1 MFSRVRIKEYSIC
14 GLTNGAGSLPAAP
27 HTLITS
33 QTPPPRLNEKSFS
46 ALLSQRGFVIVVP
59 YSDRC
64 WLRNC
69 IPVYHTMPGP
79 GVLDVKNMNVITMT
93 MGANST
99 VLPPLPFILLPSFDA
114 LYQDAGTA

>member
-1 MFSRVRIKEYSIC
+1 MKEYSIC
-14 GLTNGAGSLPAAP
+14 GLNNSAGSFPTAT
-27 HTLITS
+27 HTLIAS
-33 QTPPPRLNEKSFS
+33 RTPSPRLNEKSFS
-46 ALLSQRGFVIVVP
+46 DLLSQRGFVIVVP

-69 IPVYHTMPGP
+69 IPVYHTMLGL

-99 VLPPLPFILLPSFDA
+99 VLPPVPFILHPSFDA

>member
-1 MFSRVRIKEYSIC
+1 MKEYSIC
-14 GLTNGAGSLPAAP
+14 GLNNRAGSFPTAP
-27 HTLITS
+27 HTLIAS
-33 QTPPPRLNEKSFS
+33 QTPSPRLNEKSFS
-46 ALLSQRGFVIVVP
+46 DLLSQRGFVIVVP

-64 WLRNC
+64 WLRYC
-69 IPVYHTMPGP
+69 IPVYHTMQGL

-99 VLPPLPFILLPSFDA
+99 VLPPAPFILQPSFNA